1 MFSEIASEMVCSDV
15 RVTLI
20 WRYFQTIRIFID
32 QCWNLFLDHRAVCE
46 AKEQASHGP
55 NMNRHPDRKK
65 GFKSRF
71 ACRQLCLGLD
81 QQMALCR
88 HRMESMRCLQG
99 VSMWSWSGWRA
110 TFQHQNCA
118 TTWRETSRATPQSV
132 PACICHLQEHATL
145 NAELFMPALTLEP
158 GSCFHW
164 HTDGWGSRGRG
175 KIAATY
181 PNTITTLREID
192 ATDVELLLS
201 RER

>member
-15 RVTLI
+15 RVTLS

-110 TFQHQNCA
+110 TFQHPNCVRQPGERHQGRPRSLSQHA
-118 TTWRETSRATPQSV
+118 SAICRSTP
-132 PACICHLQEHATL
+132 PWTL
-145 NAELFMPALTLEP
+145 NY
-158 GSCFHW
+158 SCQHW
-164 HTDGWGSRGRG
+164 HWNLDHVSTDTLMDE
-175 KIAATY
+175 AAEAGERLQRH
-181 PNTITTLREID
+181 IQTL
-192 ATDVELLLS
+192 
-201 RER
+201 